1 MINYQVSA
9 SLLRYIVP
17 FTYEGDFDVTCA
29 KIDREGA
36 DSVIPGRPSDR
47 GWIRYTPSMVSGES
61 DLYAYIREEFM
72 FDDPEGAQPRRGG
85 SQRGGEAA
93 AQGSALPGVSRA
105 LTALHIGNPAPK
117 QEHLLFLSERKTVF
131 LL

>member
-36 DSVIPGRPSDR
+36 DSVIPGKPSDR

-72 FDDPEGAQPRRGG
+72 FEDPEGAQP
-85 SQRGGEAA
+85 QRGGEAGAPGSSQPSAQPGGEA
-93 AQGSALPGVSRA
+93 ATRSSSSSQPGAALKE
-105 LTALHIGNPAPK
+105 PA
-117 QEHLLFLSERKTVF
+117 VC
-131 LL
+131 